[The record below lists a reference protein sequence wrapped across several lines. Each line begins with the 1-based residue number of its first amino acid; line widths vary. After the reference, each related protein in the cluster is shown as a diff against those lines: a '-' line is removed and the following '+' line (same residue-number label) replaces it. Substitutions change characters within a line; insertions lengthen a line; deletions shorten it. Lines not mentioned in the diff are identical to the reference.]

1 MENNEKNIEDR
12 KPEQVEVSSPP
23 AVLEPSK
30 EKLVEIRDLRTYFF
44 TDAGVV
50 TSVDGVSY
58 DIYKGETLGLVGES
72 GCGKSVTALSIM
84 RLVPDPPGKIVNGE
98 ILFKGQ
104 DLTGFT
110 NKEMRKI
117 RGNQIGMMFQE
128 PMTSLNPVYTVGDQI
143 IEAIT
148 LHLGKT
154 YDEAR
159 ELAINVLRV
168 VGIPSP
174 EQRVDEYPH
183 QLSGGM
189 KQRVMIAMS
198 LVCKPDLVIADEP
211 TTALDVTIQAQILD
225 LLRYLQK
232 KYGMSILLITH
243 DLGVVAELAHR
254 VVVMYASKVI
264 EQADVKELFANPL
277 HPYTVGLFKS
287 IPKLDGDQ
295 KELEPITG
303 VVPNPLDFP
312 DGCHFHPRCPQAMA
326 KCRQEEPPLIEV
338 KPDHLSA
345 CWLNG

>member
-1 MENNEKNIEDR
+1 ME
-12 KPEQVEVSSPP
+12 EQ
-23 AVLEPSK
+23 
-30 EKLVEIRDLRTYFF
+30 EKLVEIMDLKTHFF

-58 DIYKGETLGLVGES
+58 DIYRGETLGLVGES

-84 RLVPDPPGKIVNGE
+84 RLVPDPPGRIVNGQ
-98 ILFKGQ
+98 ILFDGR
-104 DLTGFT
+104 DLTALS

-117 RGNQIGMMFQE
+117 RGNRIGMMFQE

-159 ELAINVLRV
+159 ELAINVLKV

-225 LLRYLQK
+225 LLRYLQE

-243 DLGVVAELAHR
+243 DLGVVAEMAHR
-254 VVVMYASKVI
+254 VVVMYASKVV
-264 EQADVKELFANPL
+264 EQADVVELFKNPL

-287 IPKLDGDQ
+287 IPKLEEEQ
-295 KELEPITG
+295 KELEPIRG

-312 DGCHFHPRCPQAMA
+312 DGCHFHPRCPRAMER
-326 KCRQEEPPLIEV
+326 CREQEPPLVEV
-338 KPDHLSA
+338 SPGHLSA
-345 CWLNG
+345 CWLTT

>member
-1 MENNEKNIEDR
+1 ME
-12 KPEQVEVSSPP
+12 EQ
-23 AVLEPSK
+23 
-30 EKLVEIRDLRTYFF
+30 EKLVEIMDLKTHFF

-58 DIYKGETLGLVGES
+58 DIYRGETLGLVGES

-84 RLVPDPPGKIVNGE
+84 RLVPDPPGRIVNGQ
-98 ILFKGQ
+98 ILFDGR
-104 DLTGFT
+104 DLTALS

-117 RGNQIGMMFQE
+117 RGNRIGMMFQE

-159 ELAINVLRV
+159 ELAINVLKV

-225 LLRYLQK
+225 LLRYLQE

-243 DLGVVAELAHR
+243 DLGVVAEMAHR
-254 VVVMYASKVI
+254 VVVMYASKVV
-264 EQADVKELFANPL
+264 EQADVVELFKNPL

-287 IPKLDGDQ
+287 IPKLEEEQ
-295 KELEPITG
+295 KELEPIRG

-312 DGCHFHPRCPQAMA
+312 DGCHFHPRCPRAIER
-326 KCRQEEPPLIEV
+326 CREQEPPLVEV
-338 KPDHLSA
+338 SPGHLSA
-345 CWLNG
+345 CWLTT

>member
-303 VVPNPLDFP
+303 VVP
-312 DGCHFHPRCPQAMA
+312 
-326 KCRQEEPPLIEV
+326 
-338 KPDHLSA
+338 
-345 CWLNG
+345 

>member
-1 MENNEKNIEDR
+1 VEEK
-12 KPEQVEVSSPP
+12 K
-23 AVLEPSK
+23 
-30 EKLVEIRDLRTYFF
+30 KLVEIMDLKTHFF

-58 DIYKGETLGLVGES
+58 DIYRGETLGLVGES

-84 RLVPDPPGKIVNGE
+84 RLVPDPPGRIVNGQ
-98 ILFKGQ
+98 ILFDGR
-104 DLTGFT
+104 DLTALS

-117 RGNQIGMMFQE
+117 RGNRIGMMFQE

-159 ELAINVLRV
+159 ELAINVLKV

-225 LLRYLQK
+225 LLRYLQE

-243 DLGVVAELAHR
+243 DLGVVAEMAHR
-254 VVVMYASKVI
+254 VVVMYASKVV
-264 EQADVKELFANPL
+264 EQADVVELFKNPL

-287 IPKLDGDQ
+287 IPKLDEEQ
-295 KELEPITG
+295 KELEPIRG

-312 DGCHFHPRCPQAMA
+312 DGCHFHPRCPRAIER
-326 KCRQEEPPLIEV
+326 CREQEPPLVEV
-338 KPDHLSA
+338 SPGHLSA
-345 CWLNG
+345 CWLTT

>member
-1 MENNEKNIEDR
+1 VE
-12 KPEQVEVSSPP
+12 EQ
-23 AVLEPSK
+23 
-30 EKLVEIRDLRTYFF
+30 EKLVEIMDLKTHFF

-58 DIYKGETLGLVGES
+58 DIYRGETLGLVGES

-84 RLVPDPPGKIVNGE
+84 RLVPDPPGRIVNGQ
-98 ILFKGQ
+98 ILFDGR
-104 DLTGFT
+104 DLTALS

-117 RGNQIGMMFQE
+117 RGNRIGMMFQE

-159 ELAINVLRV
+159 ELAINVLKV

-225 LLRYLQK
+225 LLRYLQE

-243 DLGVVAELAHR
+243 DLGVVAEMAHR
-254 VVVMYASKVI
+254 VVVMYASKVV
-264 EQADVKELFANPL
+264 EQADVVELFKNPL

-287 IPKLDGDQ
+287 IPKLEEEQ
-295 KELEPITG
+295 KELEPIRG

-312 DGCHFHPRCPQAMA
+312 DGCHFHPRCPRAMER
-326 KCRQEEPPLIEV
+326 CREQEPPLVEV
-338 KPDHLSA
+338 SPGHLSA
-345 CWLNG
+345 CWLTT